1 MSDIS
6 KEGSGFIKMSASS
19 NRVAIVTGS
28 ATGVGAATSILLVQR
43 GWNVVI
49 NYSRSE
55 KEARETVDQCVA
67 LGGGALLCRAD
78 VSDDEACRRMV
89 DMTLDKW
96 GRLDALVNNAGTT
109 RFCDYSDLDG
119 LTEQDF
125 VDLYRVNVIGAY
137 QMTRAAAP
145 HLKLSDDGAIVITS
159 SIAALTGI
167 GSSMAYAASK
177 GALNTLTLSLAQAL
191 GPKIRVNAV
200 CPGFIQGRW
209 TKNFLGENYEAVN
222 RQFEQGSALKKTAV
236 PEDVAKCIVHL
247 VCDAQLVTGEIT
259 IIDGGSTLGQVTMN
273 RR

>member
-1 MSDIS
+1 M
-6 KEGSGFIKMSASS
+6 
-19 NRVAIVTGS
+19 
-28 ATGVGAATSILLVQR
+28 LLVRR

-55 KEARETVDQCVA
+55 KEARETVERCA
-67 LGGGALLCRAD
+67 ELGGGALLCRAD
-78 VSDDEACRRMV
+78 VSVDEDCRRII
-89 DMTLDKW
+89 DRTIDKW

-119 LTEQDF
+119 LTEQGF
-125 VDLYRVNVIGAY
+125 VDLYKVNVIGAY
-137 QMTRAAAP
+137 QMTRAAVP
-145 HLKLSDDGAIVITS
+145 HLKLSDDGAIVNTS

-191 GPKIRVNAV
+191 GPEIRVNAV

-209 TKNFLGENYEAVN
+209 TKSFLGENYEAVN
-222 RQFEQGSALKKTAV
+222 RQFQEGSALKKTAV
-236 PEDVAKCIVHL
+236 PEDVAKSIVHL

-259 IIDGGSTLGQVTMN
+259 IVDGGSTLGQVTMS